1 LDELTNNQCT
11 LKEQMLSLKELK
23 MRISDCEEKNRSLL
37 AENEQ
42 IVKSNTMLQRT
53 VQVNRYLI

>member
-1 LDELTNNQCT
+1 
-11 LKEQMLSLKELK
+11 MLSLKELK